1 MQLLL
6 RQLAAFRVLTNAVKR
21 HSKARSA
28 LAASAGILA
37 GFLVYYSFSSRVVCG
52 PSDEPGEDGLC
63 HIHWVDALYLTV
75 VTISTVGYG
84 DAWSYPNNSEMRA
97 CRRAERAP
105 GRLGDFRVRS
115 SVEANPSLE
124 MAPPSAA
131 AAGLRSSP
139 QAGLIAEESGP
150 FKPQVF
156 SVFYILI
163 GVTFVFA
170 QLARLLPR

>member
-1 MQLLL
+1 MELLL

-21 HSKARSA
+21 HRKARSA

-105 GRLGDFRVRS
+105 LACQS
-115 SVEANPSLE
+115 TSVEANPSLE

>member
-1 MQLLL
+1 MELLV
-6 RQLAAFRVLTNAVKR
+6 QAFTVLTNAVKR
-21 HSKARSA
+21 HPKARSA

-37 GFLVYYSFSSRVVCG
+37 GFLVYYSFSSRVACG

-105 GRLGDFRVRS
+105 VAAPRRLSRQIVCGGKPFTGD
-115 SVEANPSLE
+115 
-124 MAPPSAA
+124 
-131 AAGLRSSP
+131 
-139 QAGLIAEESGP
+139 GP
-150 FKPQVF
+150 
-156 SVFYILI
+156 
-163 GVTFVFA
+163 T
-170 QLARLLPR
+170 